1 MSTQRERHYQ
11 AHRVLEGLKSIV
23 TPMTRVS
30 LSIDYGLQSVTI
42 QTYNAGAGV
51 NIKRYQAE
59 TMEEAIENA
68 VNNVNEDFD
77 VRMAKYKGKTPEE
90 EKVAREIWETIRSR
104 ME

>member
-1 MSTQRERHYQ
+1 MTQKEK
-11 AHRVLEGLKSIV
+11 AVKANKVLEGLKSLV

-51 NIKRYQAE
+51 NVKRYQAE
-59 TMEEAIENA
+59 TIEEAIENA

-77 VRMAKYKGKTPEE
+77 VRMAKYKGNTPED